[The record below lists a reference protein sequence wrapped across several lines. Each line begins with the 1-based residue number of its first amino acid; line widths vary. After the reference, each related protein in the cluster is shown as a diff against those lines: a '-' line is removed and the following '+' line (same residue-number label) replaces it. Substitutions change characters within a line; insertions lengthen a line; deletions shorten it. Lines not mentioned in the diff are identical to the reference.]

1 MPLVE
6 HLREF
11 RNRLIKAMLA
21 IIAGAVA
28 GWYLYPELFELL
40 KEPYVTGIA
49 PVIEDQGLEA
59 NLTITGVAGAF
70 TFRLKVAMITGL
82 IISSPLWIWQ
92 FWAFVLPALH
102 TRERRWVIVLTAA
115 CGPLFIGGVVL
126 GYVVLPAAITF
137 LVGFTPESVIVL
149 TTLGEYL
156 NFMVQVVLVFGIGAQ
171 LPVVVILLRWI
182 GAVSRRQLSR
192 WRPWTITGIFV
203 FAALATPTGDPFTML
218 ALALPMTALY
228 IGAELLSLLFD
239 RRRRRT
245 AQAGSAP

>member
-1 MPLVE
+1 MSLVE

-11 RNRLIKAMLA
+11 RSRIIKAFVA
-21 IIAGAVA
+21 IVA
-28 GWYLYPELFELL
+28 GSVVGWFLYPELFDIL
-40 KEPYVTGIA
+40 KEPYITGIA

-70 TFRLKVAMITGL
+70 TFRLKVAMITGV

-102 TRERRWVIVLTAA
+102 KRERRWVIVLTAA
-115 CGPLFIGGVVL
+115 CGPLFIGGVLL
-126 GYVVLPAAITF
+126 GFYVLPAAITF
-137 LVGFTPESVIVL
+137 LIAFTPESVLVL

-156 NFMVQVVLVFGIGAQ
+156 NFMVQVVVVFGIGAQ
-171 LPVVVILLRWI
+171 LPVAVLMLRWI
-182 GAVSRRQLSR
+182 GAVNRRQLSR

-218 ALALPMTALY
+218 ALALPMTAMY
-228 IGAELLSLLFD
+228 IGAELLALLFD
-239 RRRRRT
+239 RRKRRDPSSP
-245 AQAGSAP
+245 AAP

>member
-11 RNRLIKAMLA
+11 RGRIIKALLA
-21 IIAGAVA
+21 IIVGSVV
-28 GWYLYPELFELL
+28 GWYLYPDLFEML
-40 KEPYVTGIA
+40 KEPYVSGIQ
-49 PVIEDQGLEA
+49 PVIEAQGLEA

-82 IISSPLWIWQ
+82 IISSPFWIWQ

-102 TRERRWVIVLTAA
+102 KRERRWVIVLTAA

-149 TTLGEYL
+149 TTLSEYL
-156 NFMVQVVLVFGIGAQ
+156 NFMVQVVVVFGIGAQ

-182 GAVSRRQLSR
+182 GAVNRKQLSR

-228 IGAELLSLLFD
+228 LGAELLSLLFD
-239 RRRRRT
+239 RRKRRG
-245 AQAGSAP
+245 ASAP